1 MTAKFLCK
9 CITAQDFMSSVLLQ
23 AESSL
28 QVKFQNQLSA
38 IKEFLAWKQGARS
51 TRQIQ
56 LGDIENVKL
65 AHYSEEEMGL
75 FLTKTWSDR
84 IVNRCQIRNHTSD
97 IDHVLTN
104 ILSNEETG
112 NLQLNK
118 NNFVFNY
125 GTKKELDSY
134 IQDYIHGN
142 SLIFGNIRSSTSN
155 RKESKLC
162 YFCNKEI
169 DSPVHQLLLCTEV
182 AEVTQ
187 CNLLRNISSQ
197 NEFLKEI
204 LFSSSDE
211 LHKTFIERVQFLKG
225 QHESVIND
233 PED

>member
-1 MTAKFLCK
+1 MKSAFLSNLTSGERTDLIKKLWDTQNGK
-9 CITAQDFMSSVLLQ
+9 CFIC
-23 AESSL
+23 
-28 QVKFQNQLSA
+28 
-38 IKEFLAWKQGARS
+38 
-51 TRQIQ
+51 
-56 LGDIENVKL
+56 
-65 AHYSEEEMGL
+65 EEEIDL
-75 FLTKTWSDR
+75 KLHED
-84 IVNRCQIRNHTSD
+84 TSD

-104 ILSNEETG
+104 ILSNEETE
-112 NLQLNK
+112 NLQLSK